1 MITPI
6 RVYQYA
12 GEGLEKSYENTE
24 WLVGIKN
31 YKPASDIENINC
43 LERHLLTDEIFIPLT
58 EGNTLVTFDAEQG
71 GLETLSMV
79 IGRIYCIPMGVWH
92 NVLMPKEGKIV
103 LVERPDTSM
112 ENSEILPLSES
123 QAALLRLRVARG
135 K

>member
-1 MITPI
+1 
-6 RVYQYA
+6 
-12 GEGLEKSYENTE
+12 
-24 WLVGIKN
+24 
-31 YKPASDIENINC
+31 
-43 LERHLLTDEIFIPLT
+43 
-58 EGNTLVTFDAEQG
+58 
-71 GLETLSMV
+71 
-79 IGRIYCIPMGVWH
+79 MGVWH